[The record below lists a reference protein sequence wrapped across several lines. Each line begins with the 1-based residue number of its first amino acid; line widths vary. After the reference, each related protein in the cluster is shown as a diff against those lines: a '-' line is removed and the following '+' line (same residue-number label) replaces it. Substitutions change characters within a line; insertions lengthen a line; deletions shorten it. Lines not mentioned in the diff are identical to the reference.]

1 MGHSIHEWEAEV
13 RQKIIGA
20 ALDLSADIDKYRII
34 HLLAIDDMGKAF
46 SVSAERDDS
55 GPLESIGLLKTMLTF
70 SEKSMLSGY
79 YNSDRPFADEV
90 DD

>member
-79 YNSDRPFADEV
+79 YNSDRPFADEG